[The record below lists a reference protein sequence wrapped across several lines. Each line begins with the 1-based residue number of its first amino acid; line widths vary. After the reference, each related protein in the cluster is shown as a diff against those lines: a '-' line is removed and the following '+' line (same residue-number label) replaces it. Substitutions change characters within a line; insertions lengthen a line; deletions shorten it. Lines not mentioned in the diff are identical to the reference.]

1 AVEDVAAG
9 YKESVVIPK
18 KPSLRAQGGRH
29 PADEDEQRVGR
40 KLVLL
45 AACGVAQDNAF
56 ELAVAAHPSHAR
68 ARTDLDPRMV
78 LAAFDRV
85 PGRGFARR
93 PRASA
98 PREGPR
104 ARGGGEAVWPGQIRP
119 ADDERVPAG
128 VEEPA
133 ARRRAVI
140 HARADQVVNALGVEL
155 AILRPHRPD

>member
-1 AVEDVAAG
+1 MDELDRHRPFPDRGCDALDRTVSHVPGEERSGLARFQEIRVALQLPPIPFAVEDVAAG
-9 YKESVVIPK
+9 YKESVVVPK

-78 LAAFDRV
+78 LAAFD
-85 PGRGFARR
+85 
-93 PRASA
+93 
-98 PREGPR
+98 
-104 ARGGGEAVWPGQIRP
+104 
-119 ADDERVPAG
+119 
-128 VEEPA
+128 
-133 ARRRAVI
+133 
-140 HARADQVVNALGVEL
+140 
-155 AILRPHRPD
+155 